1 MQDTACVDIG
11 LQLAQNAGALRLSQA
26 GGIQDI
32 KGQLDLRGGA
42 INMLSPWATTATK
55 LKVQFGEWDCHYL
68 GNLEVSVW
76 WHDSAPLST
85 PRLARYTTPETKRLC
100 SA

>member
-11 LQLAQNAGALRLSQA
+11 LQLAQHTGALRLSQA

-42 INMLSPWATTATK
+42 IDMLSPWATTAAK
-55 LKVQFGEWDCHYL
+55 LKVQFGEWYCRCL
-68 GNLEVSVW
+68 GNLDVGIW
-76 WHDSAPLST
+76 RHDST
-85 PRLARYTTPETKRLC
+85 PA
-100 SA
+100 